1 MSTPEHRNLRASEAR
16 RGQAMRLAR
25 DASPAG
31 LEHSRLLRATTSGR
45 ASPTCDESVTLC
57 DDPAQ
62 NQARMCP
69 AARRTAPTRPVR
81 SYVVAM
87 GFRCAPHRQVRLVGR
102 AR

>member
-1 MSTPEHRNLRASEAR
+1 
-16 RGQAMRLAR
+16 MRLTR
-25 DASPAG
+25 DASPAA
-31 LEHSRLLRATTSGR
+31 LEHSRFLRVGSAGR

-62 NQARMCP
+62 NQARMCS
-69 AARRTAPTRPVR
+69 AARQTASARPVR

-87 GFRCAPHRQVRLVGR
+87 GVRSAPHRQVRPAGR

>member
-1 MSTPEHRNLRASEAR
+1 MSTPEPRNLRASDAR

-31 LEHSRLLRATTSGR
+31 LEDSRSLRVTTSGR

-69 AARRTAPTRPVR
+69 AAWRTAPTRPAR
-81 SYVVAM
+81 SYGVAM
-87 GFRCAPHRQVRLVGR
+87 GVRCAPHRKVRLVER

>member
-1 MSTPEHRNLRASEAR
+1 MSTPEPRNLRASDAR

-31 LEHSRLLRATTSGR
+31 LEHSRLLRVTTSGR
-45 ASPTCDESVTLC
+45 ASPTCGESVTLC

-62 NQARMCP
+62 NHAQLCSADS
-69 AARRTAPTRPVR
+69 RTASTRPGR

-87 GFRCAPHRQVRLVGR
+87 GVRCAPHRQVRLVGR